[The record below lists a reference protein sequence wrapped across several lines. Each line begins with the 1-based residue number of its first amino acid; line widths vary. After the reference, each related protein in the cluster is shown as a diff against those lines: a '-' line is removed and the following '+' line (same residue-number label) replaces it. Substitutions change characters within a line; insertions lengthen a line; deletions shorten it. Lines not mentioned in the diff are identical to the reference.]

1 MNEYSLKRQG
11 QTNTILE
18 KQTMNKILECP
29 SQELRCKILQACL
42 TLFSTKGY
50 FSTSVDD
57 IRREAQISVGS
68 VYNYFNNKEAI
79 AVALFDD
86 LSTRM
91 AKAMA
96 DIIADYDSAH
106 DRCRA
111 AIEYLFEC
119 TESNPEA
126 MHFIFYAKHSEFLPE
141 AKSICSSEP
150 LTLMRQMLTDGIKSG
165 EIKEM
170 DTLVASAC
178 IFGIPLRMIRMRL
191 DDVVPDPLPSY
202 LETIWQHAWSTVAA

>member
-1 MNEYSLKRQG
+1 MK
-11 QTNTILE
+11 
-18 KQTMNKILECP
+18 KKIESP
-29 SQELRCKILQACL
+29 SQELRNKILQACL
-42 TLFSTKGY
+42 TLFTTKGY
-50 FSTSVDD
+50 FCTSVDD

-68 VYNYFNNKEAI
+68 VYNYFDNKEAI
-79 AVALFDD
+79 AVALFED
-86 LSTRM
+86 LSKTM

-96 DIIADYDSAH
+96 DILVDYDSAH

-111 AIEYLFEC
+111 AIAYLFEC

-126 MHFIFYAKHSEFLPE
+126 MHFIFYAKHSEFLPDV
-141 AKSICSSEP
+141 KSICSSEP

-178 IFGIPLRMIRMRL
+178 IFGIPLRMVRMRL
-191 DDVVPDPLPSY
+191 DCVVPNPLPTY
-202 LETIWQHAWSTVAA
+202 LDTIWQHAWSTVAA

>member
-1 MNEYSLKRQG
+1 MK
-11 QTNTILE
+11 
-18 KQTMNKILECP
+18 KKIESP
-29 SQELRCKILQACL
+29 SQELRNKILQACL

-86 LSTRM
+86 LSKTM
-91 AKAMA
+91 AKTMA
-96 DIIADYDSAH
+96 DILADYDSAH

-119 TESNPEA
+119 TEKNPDA
-126 MHFIFYAKHSEFLPE
+126 MHFIFYAKHSEFLPGV
-141 AKSICSSEP
+141 KSICSSEP

-165 EIKEM
+165 EIVEM

-178 IFGIPLRMIRMRL
+178 VFGIPLRMVRMRL
-191 DDVVPDPLPSY
+191 DCVVPNPLPTY
-202 LETIWQHAWSTVAA
+202 LDTIWQHAWSTVSAK